1 MLLRR
6 WQAKI
11 NLVSAAT
18 LDEIWLRHF
27 ADSAQVHAAAPHVR
41 RWADLGSGAGFPGLM
56 TALLLKSTPDAVVH
70 LIESDQRKAG
80 FLRAVSRET
89 GAPAVIHAGRIESV
103 LPNLAEIGGVSA
115 RALAPLSRLVQLAEA
130 PLEKGAIGVF
140 LKGEEWRDE
149 LTAVEA
155 LGSLSCEFGGQP
167 HPQGRASR
175 RRQAQGFP
183 IVTASSSP
191 RIFVLA
197 NQKGG
202 VGKTTTAIN
211 LGTAL
216 AAVGEE
222 VLVIDLD
229 PQGNAS
235 TGLGVDRHQRNDF
248 HL

>member
-1 MLLRR
+1 MRDRSCREEALGLFPELKPIEAELEIYESLLRR

-11 NLVSAAT
+11 NLISSAT
-18 LDEIWLRHF
+18 LGEVWLRHF

-41 RWADLGSGAGFPGLM
+41 RWADLGSGAGFPGLV
-56 TALLLKSTPDAVVH
+56 TALLLKSTPGALVH

-130 PLEKGAIGVF
+130 PLEKGALGVF

-155 LGSLSCEFGGQP
+155 LGSLSCES
-167 HPQGRASR
+167 ADSR
-175 RRQAQGFP
+175 TRKGAR
-183 IVTASSSP
+183 VVVVKHKVSP
-191 RIFVLA
+191 
-197 NQKGG
+197 
-202 VGKTTTAIN
+202 
-211 LGTAL
+211 
-216 AAVGEE
+216 
-222 VLVIDLD
+222 
-229 PQGNAS
+229 S
-235 TGLGVDRHQRNDF
+235 
-248 HL
+248 